1 MQLDAVPRASRWLH
15 RSRFLSALL
24 WILVVI
30 LAAVAVN
37 VTGIR
42 IVGSVSGWAHWLHA
56 HRAFFLI
63 WRLCLYGVT
72 ACGWWWMR
80 ERVRQQE
87 PGAHRRLRRAELATV
102 LAIMALEGVALI
114 NR

>member
-1 MQLDAVPRASRWLH
+1 MRLDAVPRALRWLGH
-15 RSRFLSALL
+15 SRFLSALL
-24 WILVVI
+24 WILVLI

-42 IVGSVSGWAHWLHA
+42 IIGSVSGWAHWLHA
-56 HRAFFLI
+56 HRAFFLL
-63 WRLCLYGVT
+63 WRLCLYGAT

-80 ERVRQQE
+80 ERLRQQE
-87 PGAHRRLRRAELATV
+87 PGAHRRLRRAELAAV